1 MNGAPVDQRR
11 CGFTLLEVLIVIGL
25 VSALLGSMFTFMFNL
40 LASRDRALQY
50 SAQQLAATTLIERI
64 SADLMTCVVGDA
76 EAGSGVQ
83 GDTQRLRILTR
94 SVAATLAERG
104 LGDPAVLGDLQI
116 TEYTFNESQQQIK
129 ASRRSVQ
136 TNTNGRTSEAP
147 VGGSIYKVR
156 FRYHDGTSWRDT
168 FDSRS
173 YGQLP
178 LAVEIAIW
186 FDPWPGEEP
195 VPSDVFNDE
204 LGEPDRL
211 TFDAI
216 DTFDE
221 REFAEQSDMELYS
234 EPKPDRIRVI
244 VIPDAAAGD
253 DDADGVEMSP
263 EDDFVL
269 LANLA
274 EAWS

>member
-1 MNGAPVDQRR
+1 MKRAPVDRRR

-40 LASRDRALQY
+40 LSSRDRALQY
-50 SAQQLAATTLIERI
+50 SAQQLAATTLIERV

-76 EAGSGVQ
+76 GAGSGVQ

-94 SVAATLAERG
+94 SVAASLAQRG

-116 TEYTFNESQQQIK
+116 TEYTFNESQRQIT
-129 ASRRSVQ
+129 ASRQFVQ
-136 TNTNGRTSEAP
+136 TNMNGRTSEAP
-147 VGGSIYKVR
+147 VGGSVYKVR

-195 VPSDVFNDE
+195 DPLDEPDDE
-204 LGEPDRL
+204 LDEFDRL

-221 REFAEQSDMELYS
+221 RQFAEQSDMDLYS

-244 VIPDAAAGD
+244 VIPDAVAGD
-253 DDADGVEMSP
+253 DGADGVEMSAD
-263 EDDFVL
+263 DDFVS
-269 LANLA
+269 LASPA

>member
-1 MNGAPVDQRR
+1 MIGSPVDPRR

-25 VSALLGSMFTFMFNL
+25 VSALFGSMFTFMFNL
-40 LASRDRALQY
+40 LSSRDRALQY
-50 SAQQLAATTLIERI
+50 SAQQLAATTLIERV
-64 SADLMTCVVGDA
+64 SADLMTCVVSDA
-76 EAGSGVQ
+76 EAGSGVE

-94 SVAATLAERG
+94 SVAASLAERG
-104 LGDPAVLGDLQI
+104 VGDPAVLGDLQI
-116 TEYTFNESQQQIK
+116 TEYTFNESQQQIT
-129 ASRRSVQ
+129 ASRRFAQ
-136 TNTNGRTSEAP
+136 TNSNDRMSEASL
-147 VGGSIYKVR
+147 GGSIYKVR

-186 FDPWPGEEP
+186 FEPWPGEEP
-195 VPSDVFNDE
+195 IPPDEFDDE
-204 LGEPDRL
+204 LGGSDRS

-221 REFAEQSDMELYS
+221 RQFAEQSDLDLYS

-244 VIPDAAAGD
+244 VIPDAAVGD
-253 DDADGVEMSP
+253 DDADGVEISP
-263 EDDFVL
+263 EDDFVS
-269 LANLA
+269 LAVLA

>member
-1 MNGAPVDQRR
+1 MKGAPVGRSR
-11 CGFTLLEVLIVIGL
+11 YGFTLLEVLIVIGL
-25 VSALLGSMFTFMFNL
+25 VSALLGSMFTFMFNML
-40 LASRDRALQY
+40 SSRDRALRY
-50 SAQQLAATTLIERI
+50 SAQQLAATTLIERV
-64 SADLMTCVVGDA
+64 SADLMTCVVSDA

-94 SVAATLAERG
+94 SVAASLAERG
-104 LGDPAVLGDLQI
+104 VSDPAVLGDLQI
-116 TEYTFNESQQQIK
+116 TEYTFNESRQQIK
-129 ASRRSVQ
+129 ASRRFVQ
-136 TNTNGRTSEAP
+136 TNTNDRISEAP
-147 VGGSIYKVR
+147 LGGSVYKVR

-186 FDPWPGEEP
+186 FEPWPGEEP
-195 VPSDVFNDE
+195 VPPDESDDE
-204 LGEPDRL
+204 LGGSDRL

-221 REFAEQSDMELYS
+221 REFAERSDMALYS

-244 VIPDAAAGD
+244 VIPDSAVGD

-263 EDDFVL
+263 ENDFVS
-269 LANLA
+269 LAKVA

>member
-1 MNGAPVDQRR
+1 MKGAPVDRSR

-25 VSALLGSMFTFMFNL
+25 VSALLGSMFTFMFNML
-40 LASRDRALQY
+40 SSRDRALQY
-50 SAQQLAATTLIERI
+50 SAQQLAATTLIERV
-64 SADLMTCVVGDA
+64 SADLMTCVVSDA
-76 EAGSGVQ
+76 EAGSGVE

-94 SVAATLAERG
+94 SVAASLAERG
-104 LGDPAVLGDLQI
+104 VGDPAVLGDLQI
-116 TEYTFNESQQQIK
+116 TEYTFNESQQQIT
-129 ASRRSVQ
+129 ASRRFVQ
-136 TNTNGRTSEAP
+136 TNSNDRTSKAP
-147 VGGSIYKVR
+147 LGGSVYKVR

-173 YGQLP
+173 YGHLP

-186 FDPWPGEEP
+186 FEPWPGEEP
-195 VPSDVFNDE
+195 VQILQED
-204 LGEPDRL
+204 EPDRL

-221 REFAEQSDMELYS
+221 REFAERSDMALYS

-244 VIPDAAAGD
+244 VIPDAAVSD

-263 EDDFVL
+263 EDDFVS